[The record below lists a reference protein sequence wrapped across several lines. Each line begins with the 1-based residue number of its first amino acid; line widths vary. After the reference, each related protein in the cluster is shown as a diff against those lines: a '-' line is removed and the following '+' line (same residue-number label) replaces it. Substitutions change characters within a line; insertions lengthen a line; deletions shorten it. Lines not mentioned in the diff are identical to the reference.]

1 MSSRLDVSKVPPQGG
16 YIAKQCP
23 VVIQNRVL
31 VPELEMEPKPEVRLR
46 MDAGVEFEAETLKS
60 IRFEEPANWIVI
72 PQQPAQ
78 VARQLTLEA
87 LESGVAV
94 IESGFLPV
102 DIEGRRT
109 GRPDLLVR
117 ADGGYV
123 PVDVK
128 HHRTLDEE
136 DDSSVLASES
146 GDPFYESARRLD
158 GYRLRKHEGDALQL
172 AHYHRMLQAS
182 GHGATEPFG
191 GILGKEGVIVWYD
204 LAARIW
210 TTPAKSDGKKRK
222 KRSSLERYDFE
233 FGFRLDIAAAALMHR
248 DDASVNLIVEPRSC
262 GECGDCG
269 FFGYCQPTLAA
280 GSGDTSLL
288 PGLTYQQWRHLRDLG
303 IRQRSQVAELH
314 YPTASLIK
322 DGVDI
327 DAFRSLAE
335 ATGPHASLESLR
347 PRARRQLKTL
357 SRANLHTTGDLLG
370 ATDPDTTRVGGFIAS
385 RILDARAALGPE
397 PVYRRPGATGR
408 EVPRADI
415 EIDLDMENV
424 NEGVYLWGALHR
436 DRTAGAAPE
445 YIPFVTWEPLD
456 DEEEL
461 RVFISMWEWLA
472 ARRAEADDRALTVKI
487 YVWHEPA
494 ETSHLR
500 RITKSADTQLHGEV
514 NALVESDSWV
524 DLKSVFHASWITGGS
539 ASLKVIAPLSGFEW
553 QVDDAD
559 GGYSMVKYAEATEP
573 DASESRA
580 PRDWLL
586 DYNRGDV
593 EATSAIREWLST
605 AGATWPTVD
614 TV

>member
-1 MSSRLDVSKVPPQGG
+1 
-16 YIAKQCP
+16 
-23 VVIQNRVL
+23 
-31 VPELEMEPKPEVRLR
+31 
-46 MDAGVEFEAETLKS
+46 
-60 IRFEEPANWIVI
+60 
-72 PQQPAQ
+72 
-78 VARQLTLEA
+78 
-87 LESGVAV
+87 
-94 IESGFLPV
+94 
-102 DIEGRRT
+102 
-109 GRPDLLVR
+109 
-117 ADGGYV
+117 
-123 PVDVK
+123 
-128 HHRTLDEE
+128 
-136 DDSSVLASES
+136 
-146 GDPFYESARRLD
+146 
-158 GYRLRKHEGDALQL
+158 
-172 AHYHRMLQAS
+172 
-182 GHGATEPFG
+182 
-191 GILGKEGVIVWYD
+191 
-204 LAARIW
+204 
-210 TTPAKSDGKKRK
+210 
-222 KRSSLERYDFE
+222 
-233 FGFRLDIAAAALMHR
+233 
-248 DDASVNLIVEPRSC
+248 
-262 GECGDCG
+262 
-269 FFGYCQPTLAA
+269 
-280 GSGDTSLL
+280 
-288 PGLTYQQWRHLRDLG
+288 
-303 IRQRSQVAELH
+303 
-314 YPTASLIK
+314 
-322 DGVDI
+322 
-327 DAFRSLAE
+327 
-335 ATGPHASLESLR
+335 
-347 PRARRQLKTL
+347 
-357 SRANLHTTGDLLG
+357 
-370 ATDPDTTRVGGFIAS
+370 
-385 RILDARAALGPE
+385 
-397 PVYRRPGATGR
+397 
-408 EVPRADI
+408 
-415 EIDLDMENV
+415 MENV